1 MIGLDPSDYDRQM
14 QSLVL
19 SQSLRNAIP
28 NILFYGAVALATLF
42 VGGYWPIV
50 GKIVCV
56 LYGILLAVEVIRHS
70 ASFISPLAVC
80 FSPSA
85 KGQGK
90 VLFALAVQIAETAI
104 FAFFFWLLL
113 RRFFL
118 T

>member
-56 LYGILLAVEVIRHS
+56 LYGILLAVEVLRHS
-70 ASFISPLAVC
+70 ASLFSTLAVC
-80 FSPSA
+80 FGGSPRRE
-85 KGQGK
+85 GK
-90 VLFALAVQIAETAI
+90 IVLALLVQVLETAA

-113 RRFFL
+113 KRFFL